1 MPKTPV
7 YSSKAPAPIGPYN
20 QAIKAG
26 NFLFVSGQIALN
38 GDHDGLVQTNIQA
51 ETQQVMKNLF
61 FILTEAGSD
70 FQKVVKCTIYL
81 RNLDDFTAVNSVY
94 ADYFEH
100 NAPARETVEVSRL
113 PKNANVEIS
122 CIALLD

>member
-1 MPKTPV
+1 MPKSVV

-26 NFLFVSGQIALN
+26 NLLFVSGQIALN
-38 GDHDGLVQTNIQA
+38 GDTGVMVNTNIEA

-61 FILTEAGSD
+61 FILTEAGAD
-70 FQKVVKCTIYL
+70 FQKVVKTTIFL
-81 RNLDDFTAVNSVY
+81 KNMDHFAAVNGVY

-100 NAPARETVEVSRL
+100 NSPARETVEVSRL
-113 PKNANVEIS
+113 PKDANVEIS

>member
-1 MPKTPV
+1 MPKSVV

-26 NFLFVSGQIALN
+26 NLLFVSGQIALN
-38 GDHDGLVQTNIQA
+38 GDTGVMVNTNIEA

-61 FILTEAGSD
+61 FILTEAGAD
-70 FQKVVKCTIYL
+70 FQKVVKTTIFL
-81 RNLDDFTAVNSVY
+81 KNMGDFAAVNGVY
-94 ADYFEH
+94 ADYFE
-100 NAPARETVEVSRL
+100 NNSPARETVEVSRL
-113 PKNANVEIS
+113 PKDANVEIS

>member
-1 MPKTPV
+1 MAKIPV

-38 GDHDGLVQTNIQA
+38 GDHDGLVQSNIKA

-81 RNLDDFTAVNSVY
+81 KNMDDFADVNAVY

-100 NAPARETVEVSRL
+100 NAPARETVEVTRL

-122 CIALLD
+122 CIALID